1 MSDPEKRQTSAE
13 IKAEI
18 ESKTREM
25 KEAAKNGS
33 IPLTPGVIAQI
44 NASTPEASQTPASK
58 PEPTQ
63 AAEKEAAPSKESV
76 GLKEWAKKK
85 GYDLSTEES
94 VLSTLR
100 KADQVFHQR
109 QAEKK
114 AKEAVAPQYIP
125 PQAQAY
131 PQNGYPPTYAPPPNP
146 RQVLEELAKQANMT
160 PEDFERVARASRMV
174 YDAAASQDR
183 QRYSQELEAIKL
195 ENQKNSVFR
204 ELSSDPVFRN
214 PQFAMEYHNIVEE
227 MQAADPTSFEKDPT
241 QYRRAH
247 ERALSNIGRRNLEG
261 KPLVEGVPPQVNTGF
276 IPTTPPKPL
285 GQGSG
290 GGQGENENEL
300 DMKTWNNLSPTEK
313 KKWFQDRNLVSNY

>member
-1 MSDPEKRQTSAE
+1 MSNPDKRQTSAE
-13 IKAEI
+13 IKAAI
-18 ESKTREM
+18 DAKTQEM
-25 KEAAKNGS
+25 KDAAKNGT
-33 IPLTPGVIAQI
+33 IPLTPGVIAEI
-44 NASTPEASQTPASK
+44 NASTPEVGSTPASK
-58 PEPTQ
+58 PEPSQ
-63 AAEKEAAPSKESV
+63 AAEKATVPTQESID
-76 GLKEWAKKK
+76 LKEWAKKK

-125 PQAQAY
+125 QQSQA
-131 PQNGYPPTYAPPPNP
+131 PQNGNYQPYASPQNP
-146 RQVLEELAKQANMT
+146 RQILEDLAKQANMT

-183 QRYSQELEAIKL
+183 RRYDQELEAIKV

-204 ELSSDPVFRN
+204 ELSADPIFRR
-214 PQFAMEYHNIVEE
+214 PEVAMEYHQVLEE
-227 MQAADPTSFEKDPT
+227 MQAQDPNSFEKDPT
-241 QYRRAH
+241 QYKKAY
-247 ERALSNIGRRNLEG
+247 EKAVFNIGRRNLEG
-261 KPLVEGVPPQVNTGF
+261 KPLVEGVPPQVNQGF
-276 IPTTPPKPL
+276 IPTMPPKPL

-290 GGQGENENEL
+290 GGQADNENEI

-313 KKWFQDRNLVSNY
+313 KKWFQERGLVSNY